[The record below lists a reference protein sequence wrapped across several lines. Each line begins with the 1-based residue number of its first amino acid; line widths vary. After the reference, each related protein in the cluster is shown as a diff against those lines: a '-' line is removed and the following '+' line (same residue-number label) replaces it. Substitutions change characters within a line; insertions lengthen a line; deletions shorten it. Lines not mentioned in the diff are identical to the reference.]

1 MTATFLGVPPNVASG
16 APKDGDILSQDA
28 CARRPVGTYQEYV
41 RSFRASVSEE
51 VSEAK
56 AEGFE
61 IRIPSNLDTVLP
73 SQNEFETMKA
83 YKGFECRRIKYV
95 SDGLQVV
102 AYVWK
107 PKATSDKRLPVI
119 IFNRGG
125 RGEFGQIGSSPI
137 WSPWD
142 RFGFHKFVSSGFVV
156 IASQYRGN
164 DGGEGK
170 EDFGGFDV
178 HDVLNLIPL
187 VRGLS
192 YADSNNIFL
201 MGVSRGGMMTYLAL
215 KEGIDVRAAA
225 TIGGVADLLTLV
237 NERPEMRTGLMD
249 VVPGLTLQNDLPLR
263 ERSAVYWAERIKV
276 PVLIMAGGSDWRV
289 NPLTN
294 ALSLATKLQALHAR
308 YELVVYEDDD
318 HGLTLNRADSDEKIV
333 SWFKQHMS
341 K

>member
-1 MTATFLGVPPNVASG
+1 VAGPNAVGSTS
-16 APKDGDILSQDA
+16 KDGEIVSQEA
-28 CARRPVGTYQEYV
+28 CAVKPVGTYEAYV
-41 RSFRASVSEE
+41 KEFRASFAEE

-61 IRIPSNLDTVLP
+61 LNTPSNLDTVIP
-73 SQNEFETMKA
+73 ARNQFETMKA
-83 YKGFECRRIKYV
+83 YKGFECRRLRYM

-102 AYVWK
+102 AYIWK
-107 PKATSDKRLPVI
+107 PSATESKPLPVI

-125 RGEFGQIGSSPI
+125 RGEFGQIGTSPI

-170 EDFGGFDV
+170 EDFGGSDV

-192 YADSNNIFL
+192 YADAKNIFL

-215 KEGIDVRAAA
+215 KGGIEVRAAA
-225 TIGGVADLLTLV
+225 TIGGAADLLALMKQ
-237 NERPEMRTGLMD
+237 RPEMRTDLMD
-249 VVPGLTLQNDLPLR
+249 VVPGLTPRNDVPLR
-263 ERSAVYWAERIKV
+263 ERSVVYWPERITV

-294 ALSLATKLQALHAR
+294 ALSLATKLQALRAR

-318 HGLTLNRADSDEKIV
+318 HGLTMNRADSDARIIR
-333 SWFKQHMS
+333 WFKQHMS